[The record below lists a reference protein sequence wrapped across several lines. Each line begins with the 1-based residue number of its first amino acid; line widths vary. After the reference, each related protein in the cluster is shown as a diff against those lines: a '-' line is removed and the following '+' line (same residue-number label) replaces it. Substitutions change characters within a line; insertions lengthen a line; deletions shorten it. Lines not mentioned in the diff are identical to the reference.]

1 MRLLL
6 LLSVLLGGGLHG
18 ALVSTEKVLF
28 QENFNLPASLNRW
41 QVIGCQPKFLPGGAP
56 NGQGNAIR
64 FSLES
69 DGDSKISLPLDPKK
83 ISGLISFEGYIR
95 GSNLSGKALYLG
107 PKFMLTVNDG
117 KKNYYPEPVK
127 GFGSYGW
134 KKVRTFFLIPE
145 NCRSLGLTIGIQ
157 GGSGTFEV
165 AQIEIRRAREGSD
178 EEAARDAVRAET
190 ADMPRGPVVPGMRTQ
205 FRGVMSGDDLSPE
218 AFAELGSWKVNL
230 IRYQMRPGAK
240 LRKTLTTEEAYL
252 RWIDSEI
259 ARIDKEILP
268 LARRYNIKLA
278 LDLHYG
284 GRKLTQLLSNELT
297 SDSTNLELLEKTWRK
312 LAAHYR
318 GNEMIY
324 GYDLLNEP
332 KPEDPTK
339 NPWPEMA
346 QRLVEVIR
354 EVDPDTPIIV
364 EWFLTL
370 PFPVSGKNL
379 IYSFHFYSPGE
390 YTHNQVSSVHSAT
403 NWRYPGAINGLWWD
417 KEQLRNV
424 LRPYLEFQ
432 KQHQVR
438 IFIGEF
444 SVVAWA
450 PGGAQYLQDCVDLF
464 EEYGWDWTYHAF
476 REWSGWSVEHA
487 GKSRKDNRRV
497 GDTDRKQVLLKAFE
511 KNRK

>member
-1 MRLLL
+1 MKKLLFL
-6 LLSVLLGGGLHG
+6 LMSTGMALHG
-18 ALVSTEKVLF
+18 ALISTDEVLF
-28 QENFNLPASLNRW
+28 QENFDSPDSLKRW
-41 QVIGCQPKFLPGGAP
+41 QVIGRRPKFLPGEAP
-56 NGQGNAIR
+56 DGRGNAVR
-64 FSLES
+64 FTLEKE
-69 DGDSKISLPLDPKK
+69 GDSKISLPLDPKK

-95 GSNLSGKALYLG
+95 GTDLNGRATYLG
-107 PKFMLTVNDG
+107 PKFMLTVYDG
-117 KKNYYPEPVK
+117 KKYYYPEPVK
-127 GFGSYGW
+127 GFGSYDW
-134 KKVRTFFLIPE
+134 KKVKLFSRLPE
-145 NCRSLGLTIGIQ
+145 NCRSLTLTPGIQ
-157 GGSGTFEV
+157 GGERTWDV
-165 AQIEIRRAREGSD
+165 AQIKILRAREGSD
-178 EEAARDAVRAET
+178 EEAAHSAVRADT
-190 ADMPRGPVVPGMRTQ
+190 SDIPRGPVVPGMRTQ
-205 FRGVMSGDDLSPE
+205 YRGVMSGDDLSPE
-218 AFAELGSWKVNL
+218 AFAELGRWKVNL
-230 IRYQMRPGAK
+230 IRYQMYPGAE

-259 ARIDKEILP
+259 ARLDKEILP
-268 LARRYNIKLA
+268 LARQYDIKLA

-297 SDSTNLELLEKTWRK
+297 PNSTNLELLEKTWRK
-312 LAAHYR
+312 LATHYR

-346 QRLVEVIR
+346 QRLVDVIR

-403 NWRYPGAINGLWWD
+403 NWRYPGVINGLWWD
-417 KEQLRNV
+417 KEQMREEF
-424 LRPYLEFQ
+424 RPYIEFQ
-432 KQHQVR
+432 KKHGVR
-438 IFIGEF
+438 MFIGEF

>member
-1 MRLLL
+1 MKKLLFL
-6 LLSVLLGGGLHG
+6 LMFTGMALHG
-18 ALVSTEKVLF
+18 ALISTDEVLF
-28 QENFNLPASLNRW
+28 QENFDSPDSLKRW
-41 QVIGCQPKFLPGGAP
+41 QVIGRRPKILPGEAP
-56 NGQGNAIR
+56 DGRGNAVR
-64 FSLES
+64 FTLEKE
-69 DGDSKISLPLDPKK
+69 GDSKISLPLDPKK

-95 GSNLSGKALYLG
+95 GTDLNGRATYLG
-107 PKFMLTVNDG
+107 PKFMLTVHDG
-117 KKNYYPEPVK
+117 KKYYYPEPVK

-134 KKVRTFFLIPE
+134 KKVKLFYRIPE
-145 NCRSLGLTIGIQ
+145 NCRSLTFTTGIQ
-157 GGSGTFEV
+157 GGEGTLDV
-165 AQIEIRRAREGSD
+165 AQIKILRAREGSD
-178 EEAARDAVRAET
+178 EEAAHSAVRADT
-190 ADMPRGPVVPGMRTQ
+190 SDIPRGPVVPGMRTQ
-205 FRGVMSGDDLSPE
+205 YRGVMSGDDLSPE
-218 AFAELGSWKVNL
+218 AFAELGRWKVNL
-230 IRYQMRPGAK
+230 IRYQMRPGAE

-259 ARIDKEILP
+259 ARLDKEILP
-268 LARRYNIKLA
+268 LARQYDIKLA

-297 SDSTNLELLEKTWRK
+297 PDSTNLELLEKTWRK

-332 KPEDPTK
+332 KPEDPMK

-346 QRLVEVIR
+346 QHLVEVIR

-403 NWRYPGAINGLWWD
+403 NWRYPGVINGLWWD
-417 KEQLRNV
+417 KEQMREKF
-424 LRPYLEFQ
+424 RPYIEFQ
-432 KQHQVR
+432 KKHGVR
-438 IFIGEF
+438 MFIGEF

>member
-1 MRLLL
+1 MKKLFLLFA
-6 LLSVLLGGGLHG
+6 SAGMVLHG
-18 ALVSTEKVLF
+18 ALVSTDEVLF
-28 QENFNLPASLNRW
+28 RENFDSPDSLKRW
-41 QVIGCQPKFLPGGAP
+41 QASGTRPEFLPGGAP
-56 NGQGNAIR
+56 DGKGNAVR
-64 FSLES
+64 FVRQK
-69 DGDSKISLPLDPKK
+69 DGNSKITLPLDPKK

-95 GSNLSGKALYLG
+95 GSDLSGKADYLG
-107 PKFMLTVNDG
+107 PKFMLTVKDG
-117 KKNYYPEPVK
+117 KKYYYPEPVK

-134 KKVRTFFLIPE
+134 KRVRTFFQIPE
-145 NCRSLGLTIGIQ
+145 NCSSLSLTIGIQ
-157 GGSGTFEV
+157 GGRGMFEV

-178 EEAARDAVRAET
+178 EEAVRDAVRADT
-190 ADMPRGPVVPGMRTQ
+190 SDMPRGPVVPGMRTQ

-403 NWRYPGAINGLWWD
+403 NWRYPGVINGLWWD
-417 KEQLRNV
+417 KEQMREKF
-424 LRPYLEFQ
+424 RPYIEFQ
-432 KQHQVR
+432 KKHGVR
-438 IFIGEF
+438 MFIGEF

-511 KNRK
+511 KNQK

>member
-1 MRLLL
+1 
-6 LLSVLLGGGLHG
+6 
-18 ALVSTEKVLF
+18 
-28 QENFNLPASLNRW
+28 
-41 QVIGCQPKFLPGGAP
+41 
-56 NGQGNAIR
+56 
-64 FSLES
+64 
-69 DGDSKISLPLDPKK
+69 
-83 ISGLISFEGYIR
+83 
-95 GSNLSGKALYLG
+95 
-107 PKFMLTVNDG
+107 
-117 KKNYYPEPVK
+117 
-127 GFGSYGW
+127 
-134 KKVRTFFLIPE
+134 
-145 NCRSLGLTIGIQ
+145 
-157 GGSGTFEV
+157 
-165 AQIEIRRAREGSD
+165 
-178 EEAARDAVRAET
+178 
-190 ADMPRGPVVPGMRTQ
+190 
-205 FRGVMSGDDLSPE
+205 
-218 AFAELGSWKVNL
+218 
-230 IRYQMRPGAK
+230 
-240 LRKTLTTEEAYL
+240 
-252 RWIDSEI
+252 
-259 ARIDKEILP
+259 
-268 LARRYNIKLA
+268 
-278 LDLHYG
+278 
-284 GRKLTQLLSNELT
+284 
-297 SDSTNLELLEKTWRK
+297 
-312 LAAHYR
+312 
-318 GNEMIY
+318 MIY

-346 QRLVEVIR
+346 QHLVEVIR

-487 GKSRKDNRRV
+487 GKSRKDNRRI

-511 KNRK
+511 KNQK

>member
-1 MRLLL
+1 MKKLIFLLL
-6 LLSVLLGGGLHG
+6 LLEFSLHAAPVG
-18 ALVSTEKVLF
+18 TDEVLF
-28 QENFNLPASLNRW
+28 RENFDSADSLNRW
-41 QVIGCQPKFLPGGAP
+41 QTSGTPPEFLPGGAP
-56 NGQGNAIR
+56 DGKGNVVRFIR
-64 FSLES
+64 EK
-69 DGDSKISLPLDPKK
+69 DGNSKITLSLDPKK
-83 ISGLISFEGYIR
+83 ITGLILFEGYIR
-95 GSNLSGKALYLG
+95 GSSLSGKALYLG
-107 PKFMLTVNDG
+107 PKFMLTANDG
-117 KKNYYPEPVK
+117 EKNFFPEPVK

-134 KKVRTFFLIPE
+134 KKVRKFFLIPD
-145 NCRSLGLTIGIQ
+145 NCRSLTFTVGIQ
-157 GGSGTFEV
+157 DGRGTFEV
-165 AQIEIRRAREGSD
+165 AQIEIRRAREGRD
-178 EEAARDAVRAET
+178 EEAARDAVRVDSSDT
-190 ADMPRGPVVPGMRTQ
+190 PRGPVVPGMRTQ
-205 FRGVMSGDDLSPE
+205 FRGVMSGHDLSPE
-218 AFAELGSWKVNL
+218 AFAELGRWKVNL
-230 IRYQMRPGAK
+230 IRYQLLPAAE
-240 LRKTLTTEEAYL
+240 LRKNMTTEEAYL

-259 ARIDKEILP
+259 TRLDEEILP
-268 LARRYNIKLA
+268 LARQYDIKLA

-284 GRKLTQLLSNELT
+284 GQKLTRLLSNQL
-297 SDSTNLELLEKTWRK
+297 SPGSSNLKLLEKTWRK

-318 GNEMIY
+318 DNETIY

-332 KPEDPTK
+332 KPLNPKD

-346 QRLVEVIR
+346 QRLVDVIR

-370 PFPVSGKNL
+370 PFAVRGKNI
-379 IYSFHFYSPGE
+379 IYSFHFYDPWE
-390 YTHNQVSSVHSAT
+390 YTHSQLSFAHSFT
-403 NWRYPGAINGLWWD
+403 NLCYPGAIDGLWWD

-432 KQHQVR
+432 KQHQER

>member
-1 MRLLL
+1 MKKLLFL
-6 LLSVLLGGGLHG
+6 LMFTGMALHG
-18 ALVSTEKVLF
+18 ALISTDEVLF
-28 QENFNLPASLNRW
+28 QENFDSPDSLKRW
-41 QVIGCQPKFLPGGAP
+41 QVIGRRPKILPGEAP
-56 NGQGNAIR
+56 DGRGNAVR
-64 FSLES
+64 FTLEKE
-69 DGDSKISLPLDPKK
+69 GDSKISLPLDPKK

-95 GSNLSGKALYLG
+95 GTDLNGRATYLG
-107 PKFMLTVNDG
+107 PKFMLTVHDG
-117 KKNYYPEPVK
+117 KKYYYPEPVK

-134 KKVRTFFLIPE
+134 KKVKLFYRIPE
-145 NCRSLGLTIGIQ
+145 NCRSLTFTTGIQ
-157 GGSGTFEV
+157 GGEGTLDV
-165 AQIEIRRAREGSD
+165 AQIKILRAREGSD
-178 EEAARDAVRAET
+178 EEAAHSAVRADT
-190 ADMPRGPVVPGMRTQ
+190 SDIPRGPVVPGMRTQ
-205 FRGVMSGDDLSPE
+205 YRGVMSGDDLSPE

-297 SDSTNLELLEKTWRK
+297 PDSTNLVLLEKAWRK

-332 KPEDPTK
+332 KPEDPMK

-346 QRLVEVIR
+346 QRLVDVIR

-417 KEQLRNV
+417 KEQMREKF
-424 LRPYLEFQ
+424 RPYIEFQ
-432 KQHQVR
+432 KKHGVR
-438 IFIGEF
+438 MFIGEF

>member
-1 MRLLL
+1 MKKLLFL
-6 LLSVLLGGGLHG
+6 LMFTGMALHG
-18 ALVSTEKVLF
+18 ALISTDEVLF
-28 QENFNLPASLNRW
+28 QENFDSPDSLKRW
-41 QVIGCQPKFLPGGAP
+41 QVIGRRPKFLPGEAP
-56 NGQGNAIR
+56 DGRGNAVR
-64 FSLES
+64 FTLEKE
-69 DGDSKISLPLDPKK
+69 GDSKISLPLDPKK

-95 GSNLSGKALYLG
+95 GTDLNGRATYLG
-107 PKFMLTVNDG
+107 PKFMLIVYDG
-117 KKNYYPEPVK
+117 KKYYYPEPVK

-134 KKVRTFFLIPE
+134 KKVKLFYRIPE
-145 NCRSLGLTIGIQ
+145 NCRSLTLTTGIQ
-157 GGSGTFEV
+157 GGEGTLDV
-165 AQIEIRRAREGSD
+165 AQIKILRAREGSD
-178 EEAARDAVRAET
+178 EEAAHSAVRADT
-190 ADMPRGPVVPGMRTQ
+190 SDIPRGPVVPGMRTQ
-205 FRGVMSGDDLSPE
+205 YRGVMSGDDLSPE
-218 AFAELGSWKVNL
+218 AFAELGRWKVNL
-230 IRYQMRPGAK
+230 IRYQMRPGAE

-259 ARIDKEILP
+259 ARLDKEILP
-268 LARRYNIKLA
+268 LARQYDIKLA

-297 SDSTNLELLEKTWRK
+297 PNSTNLELLEKTWRK
-312 LAAHYR
+312 LATHYR

-346 QRLVEVIR
+346 QRLVDVIR

-403 NWRYPGAINGLWWD
+403 NWRYPGVINGLWWD

-432 KQHQVR
+432 KQNRAR

-444 SVVAWA
+444 SVAAWA

-497 GDTDRKQVLLKAFE
+497 GDTDRKRVLLKAFE
-511 KNRK
+511 KNQK